1 MQRLLSH
8 LDRISLDPA
17 DVATA
22 CRDAGVAFLETRRWS
37 KRDLAQWLIESYQFA
52 TLRGNG
58 GGVAPK
64 HTGTVAKETV
74 VDLVERVRDEVTDAL
89 DHVLTGDPSFADECL
104 HAGMVQPLKLGSGRV
119 LYVAMNHKSL
129 RLADRVLS
137 LFAADYLM
145 RPQDYRCKLS
155 VCETCR
161 AVSFERECRH
171 PQSGVYTSEN
181 GREVAGE
188 MRLPPICIEV
198 AHDEPEEI
206 DPGDIIVLE
215 SLAS

>member
-8 LDRISLDPA
+8 LERISLDPA

-64 HTGTVAKETV
+64 LDTPESPRGTIAKETV
-74 VDLVERVRDEVTDAL
+74 VELVERVRDEVSDIL

-104 HAGMVQPLKLGSGRV
+104 RSGMVQPLKLGSGRV
-119 LYVAMNHKSL
+119 MYVAMNHRSL
-129 RLADRVLS
+129 RLAD
-137 LFAADYLM
+137 
-145 RPQDYRCKLS
+145 
-155 VCETCR
+155 
-161 AVSFERECRH
+161 
-171 PQSGVYTSEN
+171 
-181 GREVAGE
+181 
-188 MRLPPICIEV
+188 
-198 AHDEPEEI
+198 
-206 DPGDIIVLE
+206 
-215 SLAS
+215 